1 MSLPPSGPFTE
12 NKQRLMAEV
21 IMPRMG
27 DAMDEG
33 KIVQWLK
40 KVGDS
45 VKADDAIVEIET
57 DKSNVEVPADTEG
70 IIQSLAYQVGDSVP
84 VGTVI
89 AVIGNGAAVS
99 APPAKPA
106 PTPEAEP
113 AAAEA
118 KSTSTPIA
126 APASAPKSNG
136 SAPAPAAA
144 IPVAAPKAAPVA
156 VSTATDFKPYDSF
169 VGAFP
174 ENLGGSASLIGAPIV
189 VEGQTTNE
197 RVKATPVARA
207 MAQANNLDLSTL
219 RGTGPDGAVGKADV
233 EAALANG
240 TSNASV
246 PAPTEAKPTP
256 TTTPAPTAAPQI
268 ADGDEVQEYNAMRR
282 TIAKRLTES
291 KQTIPHFYVTAEI
304 DTEAMFALREQVNA
318 SAGETAAKIS
328 VNDFMVKAVAVA
340 LAENPVVNSQFVDN
354 KRILKKAI
362 NIGVAVSIEDGLI
375 VPVIKGCESKSIRAI
390 AKEARPLIEKARAG
404 KLKPEDYTGGTFTI
418 SNMGSLTPDVENF
431 AAIINPGEA
440 AILAV
445 SSIRKVPAVVGDAIV
460 PRMRMKVTLC
470 ADHRVMD
477 GAAGALFVQSLKRVI
492 ENPLQI
498 LA

>member
-1 MSLPPSGPFTE
+1 
-12 NKQRLMAEV
+12 MAEV
-21 IMPRMG
+21 IMPKMG

-57 DKSNVEVPADTEG
+57 DKSNAEVPADSDG
-70 IIQSLAYQVGDSVP
+70 VIQSLSYEAGESVP

-89 AVIGNGAAVS
+89 AVIGNGVPAAVTS
-99 APPAKPA
+99 APPAAA
-106 PTPEAEP
+106 PVTPPPP
-113 AAAEA
+113 AAA
-118 KSTSTPIA
+118 
-126 APASAPKSNG
+126 APPPPVAKSNG
-136 SAPAPAAA
+136 STPATETAPRTAT
-144 IPVAAPKAAPVA
+144 AAPVA
-156 VSTATDFKPYDSF
+156 SPVAVATPVAFAATTATDFKSYDSF

-189 VEGQTTNE
+189 LGAADTAAPSSTE

-207 MAQANNLDLSTL
+207 MAQANQVDLATL

-233 EAALANG
+233 EAALAG
-240 TSNASV
+240 GSPVAQPVS
-246 PAPTEAKPTP
+246 APPTGLP
-256 TTTPAPTAAPQI
+256 VAAPVSAPIVPPQAAAI
-268 ADGDEVQEYNAMRR
+268 AEGDEVQEYNAMRR

-304 DTEAMFALREQVNA
+304 DIEAMFSLREQVNA
-318 SAGETAAKIS
+318 SVAEGGTKVS
-328 VNDFMVKAVAVA
+328 VNDFLVKAVAVA
-340 LAENPVVNSQFVDN
+340 LVENPVVNSQFLDN
-354 KRILKKAI
+354 KRILKRSV
-362 NIGVAVSIEDGLI
+362 NIGIAVSVADGLI
-375 VPVIKGCESKSIRAI
+375 VPVVKGCESKSIRAI
-390 AKEARPLIEKARAG
+390 AKEARPLIEKARDG

-445 SSIRKVPAVVGDAIV
+445 SSIRTVPAVVGDAIV
-460 PRMRMKVTLC
+460 PRKRMKVTLC

-477 GAAGALFVQSLKRVI
+477 GAAGALFLQSLKRVI

>member
-1 MSLPPSGPFTE
+1 
-12 NKQRLMAEV
+12 MAEV

-40 KVGDS
+40 KVGDV
-45 VKADDAIVEIET
+45 VKADDAIAEIET

-70 IIQSLAYQVGDSVP
+70 VIESLAYQEGDSVP

-89 AVIGNGAAVS
+89 AVIGDGSGAS
-99 APPAKPA
+99 KPA
-106 PTPEAEP
+106 PAKEAEP
-113 AAAEA
+113 AVAEA
-118 KSTSTPIA
+118 KSTPEPVA
-126 APASAPKSNG
+126 APVAAPKSNG
-136 SAPAPAAA
+136 VAPAPET
-144 IPVAAPKAAPVA
+144 AAPVSA
-156 VSTATDFKPYDSF
+156 PKSAPVVAGTAKDFKPYDSF
-169 VGAFP
+169 VGLFP
-174 ENLGGSASLIGAPIV
+174 ENLGGSASVIGAPIV
-189 VEGQTTNE
+189 VEGEVSNE

-207 MAQANNLDLSTL
+207 MAQVNNIDLSAL

-233 EAALANG
+233 EAALAG
-240 TSNASV
+240 GSA
-246 PAPTEAKPTP
+246 PAPAATQAKP
-256 TTTPAPTAAPQI
+256 AAAAP
-268 ADGDEVQEYNAMRR
+268 ASAPAAAPAVAEGDEVQEYNAMRR

-304 DTEAMFALREQVNA
+304 DIEAMFALREQVNTSA
-318 SAGETAAKIS
+318 SETSTKVS
-328 VNDFMVKAVAVA
+328 VNDFLVKAVAVA
-340 LAENPVVNSQFVDN
+340 LGENPVVNSQFLDN
-354 KRILKKAI
+354 KRIIKKAI
-362 NIGVAVSIEDGLI
+362 NIGIAVSIADGLI
-375 VPVIKGCESKSIRAI
+375 VPVVKGCESKSIRAI
-390 AKEARPLIEKARAG
+390 AKEARPLIEKARDG

-445 SSIRKVPAVVGDAIV
+445 SSIRTVPAVVGDAIV
-460 PRMRMKVTLC
+460 PRKRMKVTLC

-477 GAAGALFVQSLKRVI
+477 GAAGALFLQSLKRVI

>member
-1 MSLPPSGPFTE
+1 
-12 NKQRLMAEV
+12 MAEV

-33 KIVQWLK
+33 KIVAWLK
-40 KVGDS
+40 NVGDS

-57 DKSNVEVPADTEG
+57 DKSNVEVPADTDG

-89 AVIGNGAAVS
+89 AVIGNGAVAS
-99 APPAKPA
+99 APPAGATPA
-106 PTPEAEP
+106 PAPEAEP

-118 KSTSTPIA
+118 KSTPTPIA
-126 APASAPKSNG
+126 APAASPKSNG
-136 SAPAPAAA
+136 SAPAPAVAV
-144 IPVAAPKAAPVA
+144 PVATPKSTPAA
-156 VSTATDFKPYDSF
+156 VSTATDFKPYESF

-174 ENLGGSASLIGAPIV
+174 ENLGGSASIIGAPIV
-189 VEGQTTNE
+189 VEDQTINE

-207 MAQANNLDLSTL
+207 MAQVNNLDLSAL

-240 TSNASV
+240 TSSKSAAS
-246 PAPTEAKPTP
+246 PAEAKPT
-256 TTTPAPTAAPQI
+256 TAPAPTAAPPI
-268 ADGDEVQEYNAMRR
+268 AEGDEVQEYNAMRR

-318 SAGETAAKIS
+318 SASETAAKIS

-340 LAENPVVNSQFVDN
+340 LAENPVVNSQFLDN

-375 VPVIKGCESKSIRAI
+375 VPVIKGCETKSIRAI
-390 AKEARPLIEKARAG
+390 AREARPLIEKARAG

-445 SSIRKVPAVVGDAIV
+445 ASIRTVPAVVEGAIV
-460 PRMRMKVTLC
+460 PRKRMKVTLC

>member
-1 MSLPPSGPFTE
+1 
-12 NKQRLMAEV
+12 MAEV

-40 KVGDS
+40 QVGDT
-45 VKADDAIVEIET
+45 VKADDAIAEIET
-57 DKSNVEVPADTEG
+57 DKSNVEVPADSDG
-70 IIQSLAYQVGDSVP
+70 VIQSLAYQVGDSVP

-89 AVIGNGAAVS
+89 AVIGSGSAVAA
-99 APPAKPA
+99 APAKPA
-106 PTPEAEP
+106 PAPDPIPVAASTP
-113 AAAEA
+113 AA
-118 KSTSTPIA
+118 
-126 APASAPKSNG
+126 KSNG
-136 SAPAPAAA
+136 SAPASDPVPA
-144 IPVAAPKAAPVA
+144 PAAPKAAPA
-156 VSTATDFKPYDSF
+156 VVGSAKDFKPYDSF
-169 VGAFP
+169 VGLFP
-174 ENLGGSASLIGAPIV
+174 ENLGGSASIIGAPIV
-189 VEGQTTNE
+189 IEGQTQTSNE

-207 MAQANNLDLSTL
+207 MAQANNVDLAAL

-233 EAALANG
+233 EAALAG
-240 TSNASV
+240 GASA
-246 PAPTEAKPTP
+246 PAPAVS
-256 TTTPAPTAAPQI
+256 APTAPAAPAASAPASAI
-268 ADGDEVQEYNAMRR
+268 AEGDEVQEYNAMRR

-304 DTEAMFALREQVNA
+304 DIEAMFALREQVNA
-318 SAGETAAKIS
+318 SASETSVKIS
-328 VNDFMVKAVAVA
+328 VNDFLVKAVAVA
-340 LAENPVVNSQFVDN
+340 LGENPVVNSQFLDN
-354 KRILKKAI
+354 KRIIKKAI
-362 NIGVAVSIEDGLI
+362 NIGIAVSIDDGLI
-375 VPVIKGCESKSIRAI
+375 VPVIKGCETKSIRAI

-445 SSIRKVPAVVGDAIV
+445 SSIRTVPAVVGDAIV
-460 PRMRMKVTLC
+460 PRKRMKVTLC

-477 GAAGALFVQSLKRVI
+477 GAAGALYLQSLKRAI